1 MWIYRRRLSRGHG
14 FQHVETGGREAA
26 VSTWNTVRFE
36 LVFASSFS
44 RRCRRRLA
52 YNGIIQAPSGRV
64 WTTRS
69 VCPPSP
75 RNSRAARCPPRLLK
89 LTNRR
94 ESGPMIY
101 ASTVRQT
108 RRNDSRLFPA
118 DWRMP
123 IVPCWSPW
131 LRSVPN
137 SYSREILGITI
148 GINRYSNMYK

>member
-64 WTTRS
+64 RTTRS
-69 VCPPSP
+69 VCPPAPLP
-75 RNSRAARCPPRLLK
+75 RDSRAARRPRRLLK

-94 ESGPMIY
+94 ESGPVIY
-101 ASTVRQT
+101 ASAVRQT
-108 RRNDSRLFPA
+108 GRNDSRLFPA
-118 DWRMP
+118 DWRVP
-123 IVPCWSPW
+123 IVPCLSPW
-131 LRSVPN
+131 LFVRN
-137 SYSREILGITI
+137 FYLWEI
-148 GINRYSNMYK
+148 